1 MVYGVNTVKQPTT
14 SIYDIS
20 YFRLL
25 NNNLLSRNNIR
36 MAQKLSPTAR
46 RAKAARDKRYAMSE
60 WGKYK
65 KRTAQ
70 KIACPKGYDYDHRTK
85 KCIKSSQNR
94 AGGSNGT
101 KNETTRK
108 RYGY

>member
-1 MVYGVNTVKQPTT
+1 
-14 SIYDIS
+14 
-20 YFRLL
+20 
-25 NNNLLSRNNIR
+25 

-46 RAKAARDKRYAMSE
+46 RAKRARDKRYAMSE
-60 WGKYK
+60 LGKYK

-70 KIACPKGYDYDHRTK
+70 QKACPEGYDYDHRTK
-85 KCIKSSQNR
+85 KCVPKSQNR

-101 KNETTRK
+101 KNEKTQT